1 MGHHAIIGG
10 DHEHDEVG
18 DICPARTHSAEG
30 RVAGG
35 IEKGDG
41 FEAFLILGMG
51 YLDGI
56 GTDVLG
62 DAAGFTG
69 NNVGFTDGIEQGG
82 FAVVHV
88 AHHGDDWRARLEIL
102 LVVLGIEFEFLLLN
116 GCRGPSVA
124 LAFLG
129 LKLETV
135 FGAKLFGGGLVNG
148 LIDIGKHTE
157 LHEIGN
163 QLERLAVDGLSQL
176 AHHDGRLERDD
187 GRIGLRRETRR
198 TGSGRVAGRLAA
210 GRGFL
215 LVFLFLA
222 PAGFTSGR
230 HAA

>member
-1 MGHHAIIGG
+1 M
-10 DHEHDEVG
+10 
-18 DICPARTHSAEG
+18 
-30 RVAGG
+30 
-35 IEKGDG
+35 
-41 FEAFLILGMG
+41 
-51 YLDGI
+51 
-56 GTDVLG
+56 
-62 DAAGFTG
+62 
-69 NNVGFTDGIEQGG
+69 
-82 FAVVHV
+82 VHV

-116 GCRGPSVA
+116 GCRGAGVA

-187 GRIGLRRETRR
+187 GRIGLGRETRR
-198 TGSGRVAGRLAA
+198 TGAGRAAGRFTA

-222 PAGFTSGR
+222 SAGFTPGW
-230 HAA
+230 HAAQINEADLLANLRAGGRFGFGRFGFLGWRFSFGFLDGHFGCFFRGLGFL